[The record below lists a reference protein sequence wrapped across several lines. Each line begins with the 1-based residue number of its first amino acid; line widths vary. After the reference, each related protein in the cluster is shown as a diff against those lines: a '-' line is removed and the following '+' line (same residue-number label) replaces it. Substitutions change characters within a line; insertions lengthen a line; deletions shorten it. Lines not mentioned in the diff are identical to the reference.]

1 MISRLILAV
10 ACAFAALCVIAQVK
24 EDTLVATGIASTYRG
39 AVNEALVSALE
50 QHDGVHVS
58 STEASA
64 MSASATGISTKSN
77 GELSET
83 DRHEMDDDI
92 AKAMQKWAKG
102 KISGYTVLSD
112 VYDENT
118 RKYRVEV
125 EVRFPGRYVVG
136 RDPNDLRR
144 MAVTTFNVRSR
155 NFTWYGQTVD
165 SVEWSTALANALN
178 VSLTQTRKFT
188 VLDRSYDKEINAELA
203 RLSSA
208 NAAPQD
214 AIRLNQKL
222 GTDYLIVGEVTF
234 NDVVAPP
241 VNPYTGRAMP
251 MESSLFAEI
260 NYRVLLAPTG
270 QLKWTDTVRLDA
282 SEFAASDVRSFVSMT
297 AESAAYAICDGIMAD
312 ILPFEVAA
320 IKMGMLVIGEG
331 GKQLSVGERF
341 TVCVLGDEVTDT
353 RTGEVIDVM
362 EIPVATAE
370 IVSVQSKLSYARV
383 IEGDSALVTVGA
395 RLRRIPVPTVPVEQ
409 VPITTTI
416 KTTGNGGVIVP
427 F

>member
-1 MISRLILAV
+1 MKILNIIFAAFFV
-10 ACAFAALCVIAQVK
+10 SAGAFAQTV
-24 EDTLVATGIASTYRG
+24 EDIERATGVGSSYRA
-39 AVNEALVSALE
+39 AVNEALVSAME
-50 QHDGVHVS
+50 QHEGVTVS
-58 STEASA
+58 STERQLMTHGNTSVSERNNGVLDEHSKLA
-64 MSASATGISTKSN
+64 MN
-77 GELSET
+77 
-83 DRHEMDDDI
+83 DDI

-241 VNPYTGRAMP
+241 VNPYTGRSMP

-383 IEGDSALVTVGA
+383 IEGDPALVTVGA